1 MNYAMGNDAGNALV
15 SGFSSMGGGGI
26 HVNVGGVSV
35 SSNNP
40 NIDQKALQHSIRGAI
55 TDQLL
60 REQRPGGIL
69 A

>member
-1 MNYAMGNDAGNALV
+1 MGQNMPSLPTGNV
-15 SGFSSMGGGGI
+15 GGGI

-40 NIDQKALQHSIRGAI
+40 NIDQKALQNSIRGAI